1 MFIKIFINYILG
13 YLKIVVEGYYIE
25 RFINICTNKKILI
38 WNLKRENGV
47 KLYLNIGINDFKKI
61 SEVCR
66 KTKCKVKIES
76 KHGIPFLLQKYKK
89 RKIFLLLLIIV
100 AFCIYFSSNY
110 VWNIEVIEENN
121 QDLPN
126 IMQDLQ
132 NAGLSVGTQKR
143 KIDTKEIINSIRL
156 NREDVA
162 WMGIELKGTNAIVK
176 VVKADEA
183 PQIIDDTEYCNIVAD
198 KDGIITK
205 INAQNGTAIVNV
217 GDVVKK
223 GTILIAGVMEGK
235 YTEPRYLHAIGEIE
249 AKVWYTKTKK
259 IYYKQ
264 TNYEQTGREEN
275 NYAIKINNFQINFP
289 KGVSKFELYDTIE
302 QEKKL
307 KIFSNLY
314 LPISIIKTTNKETT
328 KVEQNYSYNEA
339 LEVGKKELEQE
350 IENEI
355 KNKENI
361 LNKTVN
367 TYKNSEYVEI
377 SMTYEVLEN
386 IGTNEKIEF

>member
-143 KIDTKEIINSIRL
+143 EIDTKEIINSIRL

-275 NYAIKINNFQINFP
+275 NYAIKINNFKINLP

>member
-275 NYAIKINNFQINFP
+275 NYAIKINNFKINLP

-377 SMTYEVLEN
+377 SMTYEVLEK

>member
-1 MFIKIFINYILG
+1 MI
-13 YLKIVVEGYYIE
+13 
-25 RFINICTNKKILI
+25 
-38 WNLKRENGV
+38 
-47 KLYLNIGINDFKKI
+47 
-61 SEVCR
+61 
-66 KTKCKVKIES
+66 
-76 KHGIPFLLQKYKK
+76 
-89 RKIFLLLLIIV
+89 
-100 AFCIYFSSNY
+100 
-110 VWNIEVIEENN
+110 
-121 QDLPN
+121 
-126 IMQDLQ
+126 
-132 NAGLSVGTQKR
+132 
-143 KIDTKEIINSIRL
+143 
-156 NREDVA
+156 
-162 WMGIELKGTNAIVK
+162 
-176 VVKADEA
+176 
-183 PQIIDDTEYCNIVAD
+183 
-198 KDGIITK
+198 
-205 INAQNGTAIVNV
+205 
-217 GDVVKK
+217 
-223 GTILIAGVMEGK
+223 
-235 YTEPRYLHAIGEIE
+235 
-249 AKVWYTKTKK
+249 TKTKK

-275 NYAIKINNFQINFP
+275 NYAIKINNFKINLP